1 MDKNISL
8 KVKNFQTVNWLKN
21 RFRNKVKDKYI
32 LNEKELKEQVMMK
45 AVFKSI
51 DRDNSSF
58 YICQILYQNFQ
69 IDKNFMTCLNGM
81 EQTLQKLNYV
91 NFLRESIKMKMIN
104 LIGTIFDKL
113 CKTKK
118 LYRVISQ
125 IYEVFVELMRKIRET
140 TEKIGKPNEFKF
152 VPLSFPNMIQYMNY
166 CVLREELIQKIK
178 SEQLSNQ
185 QKVKQCT
192 NLLSLEDICYK
203 KVLDIREVEEEQQ
216 EDDPFKKFMNK
227 NNDPQ
232 QVAILKR
239 LQEKEQMMQRQNRIR
254 KLSSSQYYKTDT
266 DQTNRSI
273 QKSYQSS
280 KQGTTKIHQS
290 EFKLIDQFVNDNQS
304 QLPLKITENNNN
316 LNIQQALQIT
326 ERLNLNETY
335 SPYKYQVNHLKQLSC
350 TTSTKRSQHFTNQ
363 YLINSKSPFLTSQK
377 SKFRSPQRIRVISQI
392 DFKRSDSKNKF

>member
-51 DRDNSSF
+51 DRDNSKF
-58 YICQILYQNFQ
+58 LDRQELFDMFKRYGINITKTKLREFFKR
-69 IDKNFMTCLNGM
+69 IDQD
-81 EQTLQKLNYV
+81 EDDKLNW
-91 NFLRESIKMKMIN
+91 NDFRQALQNQEALQM
-104 LIGTIFDKL
+104 
-113 CKTKK
+113 
-118 LYRVISQ
+118 
-125 IYEVFVELMRKIRET
+125 FVELMRKIRET
-140 TEKIGKPNEFKF
+140 TEKISKPNEFKF

-203 KVLDIREVEEEQQ
+203 KVLDIREEEEEQQ

-232 QVAILKR
+232 QLAILKR
-239 LQEKEQMMQRQNRIR
+239 LQEKEQMMQRLNRIR

-273 QKSYQSS
+273 RKSYQTS
-280 KQGTTKIHQS
+280 KQETTKIHQS